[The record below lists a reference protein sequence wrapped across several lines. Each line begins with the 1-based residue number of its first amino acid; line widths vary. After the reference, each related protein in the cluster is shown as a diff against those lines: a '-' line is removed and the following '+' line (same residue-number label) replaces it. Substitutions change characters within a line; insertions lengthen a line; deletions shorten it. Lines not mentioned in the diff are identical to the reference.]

1 MTFRRVLLTV
11 ATAAAP
17 AGVPDRAQ
25 DHIAHAGAD
34 HEQHEVEHPKEDRE
48 IGGPPRNVL
57 RKGAVDRFA
66 VQHLLSPY
74 LFSASLSIFPGR
86 NRTTLEAA
94 MVMTSP
100 VRGLRP

>member
-11 ATAAAP
+11 AAAAAP
-17 AGVPDRAQ
+17 AGLPDRAQ

-34 HEQHEVEHPKEDRE
+34 HEQHEVEHPEEDRE

-57 RKGAVDRFA
+57 RKGAVD
-66 VQHLLSPY
+66 LSPY

-100 VRGLRP
+100 VRGLRPWRS

>member
-25 DHIAHAGAD
+25 NHIAHAGAD

-57 RKGAVDRFA
+57 RKGLWIVSPCNICF
-66 VQHLLSPY
+66 LLTCLAYP
-74 LFSASLSIFPGR
+74 
-86 NRTTLEAA
+86 
-94 MVMTSP
+94 
-100 VRGLRP
+100 

>member
-34 HEQHEVEHPKEDRE
+34 HDHYIDS
-48 IGGPPRNVL
+48 GG
-57 RKGAVDRFA
+57 
-66 VQHLLSPY
+66 
-74 LFSASLSIFPGR
+74 LFSTIFPFCVKKDLPAPFDTERSFVVIFLPQPDDLDDTLSLVAGR
-86 NRTTLEAA
+86 C
-94 MVMTSP
+94 V
-100 VRGLRP
+100 

>member
-34 HEQHEVEHPKEDRE
+34 HEDLRRGDLACRGDLAAEGASELIGKDRKFNALTWD
-48 IGGPPRNVL
+48 IAG
-57 RKGAVDRFA
+57 
-66 VQHLLSPY
+66 
-74 LFSASLSIFPGR
+74 
-86 NRTTLEAA
+86 
-94 MVMTSP
+94 
-100 VRGLRP
+100 GLRMSN